1 MRTDVPPGMRK
12 ATDIVRA
19 KGLVA
24 GGLGAENSKDLMLR
38 LGLDMLGVPY
48 KYVTSYRGSQAAR
61 LALQQNEIN
70 IYAESPPSY
79 RAVVEPTLVKEGT
92 AIGVWYDLDPEIA
105 PLQAAKQVEGLALLS
120 FPELYKATHGA
131 PPSGQFW
138 NAYRTV
144 VSINTAMQRQIVLP
158 PGAPQAALAVLRT
171 AVSRLNED
179 KEHAEEAIR
188 TIGYV
193 PEWVAGPD
201 TNREVRTAITIA
213 PEMRAFLADYI
224 KRATR

>member
-1 MRTDVPPGMRK
+1 M
-12 ATDIVRA
+12 A
-19 KGLVA
+19 
-24 GGLGAENSKDLMLR
+24 
-38 LGLDMLGVPY
+38 
-48 KYVTSYRGSQAAR
+48 
-61 LALQQNEIN
+61 
-70 IYAESPPSY
+70 
-79 RAVVEPTLVKEGT
+79 
-92 AIGVWYDLDPEIA
+92 A